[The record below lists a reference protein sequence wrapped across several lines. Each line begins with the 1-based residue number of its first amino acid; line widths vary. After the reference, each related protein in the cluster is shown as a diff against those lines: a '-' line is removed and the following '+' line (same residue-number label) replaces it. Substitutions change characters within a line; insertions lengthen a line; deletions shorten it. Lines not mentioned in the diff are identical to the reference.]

1 MNWINVPRYQFI
13 FLFLGCQL
21 GKLVDFLHH
30 VRELVEEVEWI
41 EQRKQQ
47 QQQTNN
53 FCLAN
58 CKLLS
63 SCNFVSPVWCTQM
76 TLVGY
81 DAVAAFVSFHFY
93 SPGWKVL
100 LGDTF
105 GKSLVA
111 IGTIIESS
119 TEEETHA
126 CHDFFRRDGW
136 LNPPDFTSY
145 GASFFS
151 NAMFHLCQLQG
162 RKSECGSFP
171 WCHGVHNVESRPCRR
186 PCELQQNKKD
196 GAARCG
202 FRHACKN
209 PVLMHSCGPRIFRSV
224 SHACLDVL
232 LQGS

>member
-136 LNPPDFTSY
+136 FHKLWSFLFFKRNVPPVPTAGPQKWMWKFPMVSWCTQC
-145 GASFFS
+145 GVKALQE
-151 NAMFHLCQLQG
+151 AMWIATKQKRWG
-162 RKSECGSFP
+162 GTM
-171 WCHGVHNVESRPCRR
+171 W
-186 PCELQQNKKD
+186 
-196 GAARCG
+196 
-202 FRHACKN
+202 
-209 PVLMHSCGPRIFRSV
+209 I
-224 SHACLDVL
+224 
-232 LQGS
+232 